1 VQHILHPQPDDPGKE
16 NRTGEHERAQ
26 TAHKMHFNATLWL
39 MHELHFKCNPL
50 ANITPT
56 HKTKIFCMTWPQSD
70 QKPKKEQPKSYLDQ
84 LPHGFVFGLYSH
96 QKKQKKQNTNMEEL
110 V

>member
-1 VQHILHPQPDDPGKE
+1 
-16 NRTGEHERAQ
+16 
-26 TAHKMHFNATLWL
+26 MY
-39 MHELHFKCNPL
+39 ELHFKCNPL

-70 QKPKKEQPKSYLDQ
+70 QKPKTEQPKSYLDQ
-84 LPHGFVFGLYSH
+84 LPHVFLFIQSPKN
-96 QKKQKKQNTNMEEL
+96 QKKQKTNMEEL

>member
-1 VQHILHPQPDDPGKE
+1 
-16 NRTGEHERAQ
+16 
-26 TAHKMHFNATLWL
+26 

-70 QKPKKEQPKSYLDQ
+70 QKQKKEQPKSYLDQ
-84 LPHGFVFGLYSH
+84 LPHAFVFSFFLVYIVTKKNKKN
-96 QKKQKKQNTNMEEL
+96 KKQAWGSWSR
-110 V
+110 